1 MKTILFKKNGDLRL
15 VDKLAEVEEKIDTI
29 RYYLDC
35 PVLLEEGITF
45 GTFFNHIFREKDFL
59 NVVYKETMGESSID
73 NFLLEWMGKS
83 IAIKEGKGI
92 QYIKSYKVFDFIET
106 MGEKGFVDIRLDFDG
121 IGSDDQLYN
130 LEFMALNELKDIPFI
145 LSPNMSMYRTI
156 ANIKGEELFFNGV
169 SFTLL
174 FELIGTI
181 LYIITIH
188 KTPEGRKSAKEK
200 FIKILGNTNLV
211 ELLEIQKEEAVE
223 DQNYEEAAQLK
234 KILDRLKNGFINE

>member
-1 MKTILFKKNGDLRL
+1 MKTILFKKDGSLTL
-15 VDKLAEVEEKIDTI
+15 VDRLSREEEKIETI
-29 RYYLDC
+29 KYYLDC

-59 NVVYKETMGESSID
+59 NIVYKETMGDSNID
-73 NFLLEWMGKS
+73 NFLLEWMGKGTPV
-83 IAIKEGKGI
+83 IEGKGI
-92 QYIKSYKVFDFIET
+92 QYIKAYKVFDYIEQ
-106 MGEKGFVDIRLDFDG
+106 MGGEGFVDVRIDFDG
-121 IGSDDQLYN
+121 VGAEDQLYN

-145 LSPNMSMYRTI
+145 LSPNMSIYRTV
-156 ANIKGEELFFNGV
+156 ANIKGEELFFKGQ

-188 KTPEGRKSAKEK
+188 NTPEGRKSAKEK
-200 FIKILGNTNLV
+200 FISILGNTNLV
-211 ELLEIQKEEAVE
+211 DMLEEQKEEAVE
-223 DQNYEEAAQLK
+223 TQNYEEAAQLK